1 MSSQHHFPA
10 YTFLDFFA
18 GAGLVRL
25 ALEEDWSCTWANDND
40 PRKQEV
46 YEARFGRNEFVLA
59 DVAEVHADSLPSNAD
74 MAWASFPCQ
83 DLSVAG
89 NKRGLNAE
97 RSGTFWSFWGIMRD
111 LMCTR
116 SRPRMIVIENVAG
129 LLRGQEFTKLAE
141 ALVALGMQ
149 FGPLVIDA
157 KLFLPQSR
165 PRVFVVAVD
174 AELDCSEFLEPEG
187 LAHRIWFTK
196 GVYSAFQQLSPH
208 ARDLWRW
215 WRLPIPSTAVVAV
228 EDLIEDDLA
237 DDRWNSSDETQRLLA
252 MMTERNLNK
261 VRHAVEQGLSV
272 GFLYKRVRA
281 GVQRAEVRFD
291 GIAGCLRT
299 PQGGSSRQTVL
310 IVSDGE
316 IRSRL
321 LSPRE
326 AARLM
331 GVPDDF
337 WLPVQYNDAYRAM
350 GDGVAVP
357 VVRWLSDSLLLPL
370 AETSR
375 RSASSSVCDQ
385 SQSESSRP
393 QMLSVLT

>member
-1 MSSQHHFPA
+1 M
-10 YTFLDFFA
+10 
-18 GAGLVRL
+18 VRL

-46 YEARFGRNEFVLA
+46 YEARFGRDEFVLA
-59 DVAEVHADSLPSNAD
+59 DVAEVHADSLPPNAD

-97 RSGTFWSFWGIMRD
+97 RSGTFWSFWSLMRD
-111 LMCTR
+111 LMSTR
-116 SRPRMIVIENVAG
+116 SRPRIIVIENVAG
-129 LLRGQEFTKLAE
+129 LLRGQDFTKLAE

-165 PRVFVVAVD
+165 PRVFVIAVD
-174 AELDCSEFLEPEG
+174 TELDCSEFLEPED

-208 ARDLWRW
+208 AKDLWRW

-228 EDLIEDDLA
+228 EELIEDDLA
-237 DDRWNSSDETQRLLA
+237 DDRWNSSEETQRLLA

-261 VRHAVEQGLSV
+261 VRHAVEQGFSV
-272 GFLYKRVRA
+272 GFLYKRVRV

-316 IRSRL
+316 VRSRL

-331 GVPDDF
+331 GVPDSF
-337 WLPVQYNDAYRAM
+337 WLPDRYNDAYRAM

-357 VVRWLSDSLLLPL
+357 AVRWLSDNLLVPL
-370 AETSR
+370 AEVSRGSVCTTEKHHDLNELSR
-375 RSASSSVCDQ
+375 RKAL
-385 SQSESSRP
+385 RI
-393 QMLSVLT
+393 TF